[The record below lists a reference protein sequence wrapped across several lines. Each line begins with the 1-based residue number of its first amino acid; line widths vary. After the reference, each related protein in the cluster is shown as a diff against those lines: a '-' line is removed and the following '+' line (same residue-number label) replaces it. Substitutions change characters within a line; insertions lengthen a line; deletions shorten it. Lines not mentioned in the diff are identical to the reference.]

1 MKKISAV
8 IAASVAAFGFAST
21 ASTASAASTAAK
33 DTYALARQS
42 ADTNYQRAQAQ
53 CIALTGVPRNV
64 CVAEAEA
71 VRTRATSS
79 AKVQYKGTRQ
89 AHANARIAVANADF
103 AVAEA
108 KCESHAGNKKEV
120 CLKEAAAAKAA
131 IKVNATAD
139 RKIIAAR
146 NEAAEKTLDANYK
159 VALEK
164 CGAYA
169 GTTARNCVAAAKARF
184 AK

>member
-1 MKKISAV
+1 MKKIFAV
-8 IAASVAAFGFAST
+8 IAASVAALGFAST
-21 ASTASAASTAAK
+21 ASTASAASTTAK
-33 DTYALARQS
+33 DIYALARQS
-42 ADTNYQRAQAQ
+42 ADTDYQRAQAQ
-53 CIALTGVPRNV
+53 CVALTGVPRNV

-103 AVAEA
+103 AVAAA
-108 KCESHAGNKKEV
+108 KCESQTGNQKEV
-120 CLKEAAAAKAA
+120 CLTEAAAAKAA
-131 IKVNATAD
+131 IKANATAG
-139 RKIIAAR
+139 RKIIVAR
-146 NEAAEKTLDANYK
+146 NQSAEKTLETNYK

-169 GTTARNCVAAAKARF
+169 GATASNCVSAAKARF

>member
-1 MKKISAV
+1 MKTIFAV
-8 IAASVAAFGFAST
+8 IAASIAAIGFAST
-21 ASTASAASTAAK
+21 ATAASTAAK
-33 DTYALARQS
+33 DTYSLARQS
-42 ADTNYQRAQAQ
+42 ADTDYQRAQAQ
-53 CIALTGVPRNV
+53 CNALTGVPKNV
-64 CVAEAEA
+64 CAAEAEA

-103 AVAEA
+103 AVAQA
-108 KCESHAGNKKEV
+108 KCENHTGNKKEV
-120 CLKEAAAAKAA
+120 CLKEAAAAKVA
-131 IKVNATAD
+131 IKANATAD
-139 RKIIAAR
+139 KKIIAAR
-146 NEAAEKTLDANYK
+146 DEAAEKTRDANYK

-169 GTTARNCVAAAKARF
+169 GATASNCVAAAKARF